1 MAILS
6 TGRRDGPIR
15 VDVSRSRCGKHWHV
29 LQILRHGAIPLDRSR
44 MGAPMKKMSDITGC
58 LWRRRRASRCS
69 SLPRRSIMA
78 ASACT
83 FSSRGRG
90 YRLRARL
97 AAARAMASVE
107 DENVLRQE
115 IGAPGILA
123 QAPERQHSVEEVA
136 SLWTDSLTASAVCSL
151 ENKSWMSLSALEI
164 ALKFLNSHSNRQR
177 CTGRELKRLPLCGQL
192 TASAVCSLEKT
203 GPNSAPYL
211 PDKVEK
217 TYTVELTEPP
227 LAHGCSSVFSL
238 RIA

>member
-1 MAILS
+1 
-6 TGRRDGPIR
+6 
-15 VDVSRSRCGKHWHV
+15 
-29 LQILRHGAIPLDRSR
+29 
-44 MGAPMKKMSDITGC
+44 
-58 LWRRRRASRCS
+58 
-69 SLPRRSIMA
+69 
-78 ASACT
+78 
-83 FSSRGRG
+83 
-90 YRLRARL
+90 
-97 AAARAMASVE
+97 MASVE

>member
-44 MGAPMKKMSDITGC
+44 MGAPMKKCPT
-58 LWRRRRASRCS
+58 
-69 SLPRRSIMA
+69 SLD

-107 DENVLRQE
+107 DENVLRQDCYWAGGDVAVE

-123 QAPERQHSVEEVA
+123 QAPERQHSVGVP
-136 SLWTDSLTASAVCSL
+136 DRVL
-151 ENKSWMSLSALEI
+151 E
-164 ALKFLNSHSNRQR
+164 
-177 CTGRELKRLPLCGQL
+177 
-192 TASAVCSLEKT
+192 
-203 GPNSAPYL
+203 GPPR
-211 PDKVEK
+211 V
-217 TYTVELTEPP
+217 
-227 LAHGCSSVFSL
+227 
-238 RIA
+238 